1 MFSCMSAECTNI
13 FPQQNIVNVVS
24 WTQTLDVNQW
34 CQQQSW
40 RTNNTNHLCISV
52 SMKHCA
58 GNVRYRLQHRL
69 LSQFMISN
77 KHMRLYEN
85 AVLPTGRI
93 KSRWRD
99 VLHGVQSETLA
110 LNFSLL
116 PLSFAWHCQEVL
128 APATPI
134 LCVGHV
140 LLVFWLHTVCIAY
153 EILFL

>member
-1 MFSCMSAECTNI
+1 MWTSDANNNLEGQITLII
-13 FPQQNIVNVVS
+13 FASVLAWSTVQEM
-24 WTQTLDVNQW
+24 LDTG
-34 CQQQSW
+34 SS
-40 RTNNTNHLCISV
+40 T
-52 SMKHCA
+52 
-58 GNVRYRLQHRL
+58 RL